1 MPIHLPKSALIRT
14 GTPKPATA
22 GMPGSRLSTITAA
35 YRQQQATQTT
45 TTTKSIDQL
54 STQRRRLATAE
65 VKSDKPIDTYL
76 QRSGQLV
83 ERRIGALQAHLDQLM
98 GKNKSDQ

>member
-1 MPIHLPKSALIRT
+1 MPIHLPKSAVIRT
-14 GTPKPATA
+14 GVPKPATA
-22 GMPGSRLSTITAA
+22 GMPGSRLSSITAT
-35 YRQQQATQTT
+35 YRQQQAAQNTA
-45 TTTKSIDQL
+45 TTKSIDQL

-83 ERRIGALQAHLDQLM
+83 ERRIGSLQAHLDQIM
-98 GKNKSDQ
+98 GKNQSE